1 VADDNPVVVR
11 RGIPGLLL
19 AFGVALAV
27 ATMLVTQRDGQRHFH
42 ATQRYE
48 DVYYLPPPEWLVLFS
63 LGHREAVAGLIWL
76 RALIYFG
83 EELQHRG
90 DVDNL
95 YNYTDAML
103 ALDVRFKRVYQWVSS
118 AALYRTGQVEAED
131 AKRAIR
137 YLEQGVRL
145 FPDDGELAWA
155 LGATYLYELPQ
166 MLPPEQRA
174 DARRRGI
181 EHVQAATRLGAG
193 PPWLVLSTASE
204 LDRLGKREQVMAH
217 LQEAYD
223 QVSDPVVKQQ
233 VELRLA
239 RLRDATFVEALR
251 RTYER
256 IDAEHRANFPY
267 IDRELYL
274 LVGPRPPFDGRA
286 LLLRGFD
293 PEPDQIDEDD
303 AELSAPPATG
313 AGGG

>member
-1 VADDNPVVVR
+1 MVVK
-11 RGIPGLLL
+11 RGIAKLLL
-19 AFGVALAV
+19 AIGVALAV
-27 ATMLVTQRDGQRHFH
+27 ATALVTQRDGQSHFR

-48 DVYYLPPPEWLVLFS
+48 DVYYLPPTEWLVLFS
-63 LGHREAVAGLIWL
+63 LGYREAAAGLIWL

-83 EELQHRG
+83 EEIQHRG

-103 ALDVRFKRVYQWVSS
+103 ALDARFKRVYQWVAS
-118 AALYRTGQVEAED
+118 AALYRTGKIDAED

-145 FPDDGELAWA
+145 FPDDGEMAWT

-166 MLPPEQRA
+166 LLPPEQRA

-193 PPWLVLSTASE
+193 PPWLVLSTATE
-204 LDRLGKREQVMAH
+204 LSRLGKREQVIAH
-217 LQEAYD
+217 LQEVYD

-233 VELRLA
+233 VEARLT
-239 RLRDATFVEALR
+239 RLRDATFAEALR

-256 IDAEHRANFPY
+256 IDAEHRAHFPY
-267 IDRELYL
+267 VDRELYL
-274 LVGPRPPFDGRA
+274 QIGPRPPFDGRA

-293 PEPDQIDEDD
+293 PEPDQIDEEDVE
-303 AELSAPPATG
+303 AIAPPATA